1 VRGICC
7 LKPGVAGVS
16 ENIRVVSTIGRF
28 LEHSRAYYFSNA
40 TCPLYCSSADWME
53 RNLQHRIEVA
63 FPILKKKWINRII
76 DEMEMHLTDRR
87 QTWELQSDGT
97 YLRPDVDGLDEV
109 GDGVQNQL
117 LNSLSIHATV
127 NRR

>member
-1 VRGICC
+1 
-7 LKPGVAGVS
+7 
-16 ENIRVVSTIGRF
+16 
-28 LEHSRAYYFSNA
+28 
-40 TCPLYCSSADWME
+40 ME
-53 RNLQHRIEVA
+53 RNLQRRIEVA
-63 FPILKKKWINRII
+63 FPILKKKWINRIVE
-76 DEMEMHLTDRR
+76 EMELHLSDKR

-97 YLRPDVDGLDEV
+97 YLRPDVDSVEEV